1 MECMVAPTPTG
12 PLIFLFDVFEI
23 PAMDVGWNV
32 MPILDSVILGGRVM
46 RYFGDIVDGGG
57 GGGGRLLI
65 VMLMM
70 KCYRFD

>member
-1 MECMVAPTPTG
+1 
-12 PLIFLFDVFEI
+12 
-23 PAMDVGWNV
+23 MDVGWNV

-70 KCYRFD
+70 KCYRFDLI